1 MGAKSFV
8 TLTVLIAGMG
18 IAIVYLS
25 PHISYIQKVKNFLE
39 QFINFNPQTSE
50 ESQPVSNSDRIFT
63 VEELGKYDG
72 SGNSP
77 GLYLAILGKV
87 FDVEKGAQHYRPGG
101 GYSFFAG
108 RDATRA
114 YVTGEFTDEGLVD
127 DINGLESSALLGIDD
142 WLHFYETEYTYVGKL
157 IGRYYDKNGNPTE
170 EYKST
175 RRAIEQAKYDKM
187 NLEKEKAL
195 FPPCNSEWSRE
206 KGTRVW
212 CTNKSGGIERNW
224 VGVPRKFFKP
234 GQEERCACVKNTG
247 SSSSGS
253 KNNDNRGD
261 LDNPNLKEYPNC
273 SPDAASCSWKD

>member
-8 TLTVLIAGMG
+8 ALTVLIAGIG

-25 PHISYIQKVKNFLE
+25 PHVAYVQVVKFLE
-39 QFINFNPQTSE
+39 YSTLDYFRSSSEPQSIPSGE
-50 ESQPVSNSDRIFT
+50 RIFT
-63 VEELGKYDG
+63 VDELSKYDG
-72 SGNSP
+72 SGSSP

-114 YVTGEFTDEGLVD
+114 YVTGDFSDQGLVD
-127 DINGLESSALLGIDD
+127 NIDGLESSALLGIDD
-142 WLHFYETEYTYVGKL
+142 WLHFYEEEYIYVGKL

-175 RRAIEQAKYDKM
+175 RQAIEQAKQDKV
-187 NLEKEKAL
+187 NSDKEKKL

-212 CTNKSGGIERNW
+212 CTNKSGGVERDW
-224 VGVPRKFFKP
+224 VGVPRKLFKP
-234 GQEERCACVKNTG
+234 GQQERCACVKDSGSPSG
-247 SSSSGS
+247 SS
-253 KNNDNRGD
+253 KNIDDRGD
-261 LDNPNLKEYPNC
+261 LDNPNLKVYANC
-273 SPDAASCSWKD
+273 APDSTSCSWKD